1 MLFYQIISRKFRKR
15 KQCLPEGVCG
25 FRNVDSWILPSLWML
40 ICARLVTK
48 NTGGAFKSSGPEV
61 NCLRHRQHSKITA
74 QACSSLIGAVKLSM
88 IMARFRHEF
97 ESRPTARTCRL
108 PGPSDRRMTSL
119 RSWQNCHHYSTLSWW
134 KGLGKDK
141 DNFLSVTNPLFRN

>member
-1 MLFYQIISRKFRKR
+1 
-15 KQCLPEGVCG
+15 
-25 FRNVDSWILPSLWML
+25 ML

-97 ESRPTARTCRL
+97 ESRPTAWTFRPPDDVTEGVTEL
-108 PGPSDRRMTSL
+108 P
-119 RSWQNCHHYSTLSWW
+119 
-134 KGLGKDK
+134 
-141 DNFLSVTNPLFRN
+141 PLLDIVLVERFG